1 MEKIYFYAP
10 DKNTHHLF
18 NHENQQW
25 LGLSDNSLYT
35 NWIVRTY
42 LNMKQAGLYC
52 EVVDDIPKKG
62 IVIADRG
69 TLGNQYPYF
78 GEAMLICAK
87 GDSEFHPSAHLH
99 IVQNLY
105 DLQNRKNS
113 LWNPYYIPHW
123 PQPGLIPRSEER
135 RFLIEN
141 VAFMGTGSNL
151 TKELLSEKWLH
162 SLSSLGCKWH
172 PVFNKEKWNDYS
184 YIDVIVA
191 VRRFDKCTYPNK
203 PASKLIN
210 CWRAGVPAVLAP
222 ESAFLALRK
231 SELDFLI
238 VRSLDEAIA
247 AVKRLKND
255 PDLYL
260 AMVENGRERAEEFS
274 EEIITESWMNFFH
287 AEVPAQYGKWLQMSE
302 FERRLLFLKRYL
314 RLKLDRMQTRIN
326 KFSP

>member
-18 NHENQQW
+18 NYENQQW
-25 LGLSDNSLYT
+25 IGLSNNSLYT

-42 LNMKQAGLYC
+42 LNMKSAGLYC
-52 EVVDDIPKKG
+52 EVVDDIPKQG

-69 TLGNQYPYF
+69 TLRDTLGNQYPYF

-87 GDSEFHPSAHLH
+87 GDDDSHPSAHLH

-135 RFLIEN
+135 SFLIEN

-162 SLSSLGCKWH
+162 SLSSLGCKWY
-172 PVFNKEKWNDYS
+172 PIFNKEK
-184 YIDVIVA
+184 
-191 VRRFDKCTYPNK
+191 
-203 PASKLIN
+203 
-210 CWRAGVPAVLAP
+210 
-222 ESAFLALRK
+222 SAFLALRR

-238 VRSLDEAIA
+238 VRSLEEAIE
-247 AVKRLKND
+247 AVKRLKNN
-255 PDLYL
+255 PDFYL
-260 AMVENGRERAEEFS
+260 AMVENGRERAEEFT

-287 AEVPAQYGKWLQMSE
+287 IDVPPQYEKWLQMSE

-314 RLKLDRMQTRIN
+314 RLKIDGMQTRIN